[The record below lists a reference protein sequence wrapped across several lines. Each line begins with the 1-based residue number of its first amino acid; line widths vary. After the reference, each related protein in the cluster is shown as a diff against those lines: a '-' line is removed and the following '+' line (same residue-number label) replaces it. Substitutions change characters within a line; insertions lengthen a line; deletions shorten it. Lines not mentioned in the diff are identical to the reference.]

1 MTDATV
7 ATDEWLRPLKI
18 IEYYLDWLDP
28 DLAGTTK
35 ELYLA
40 VLNGDV
46 RARLNG
52 RVLGPEWL
60 KLVGK
65 LKNDPAYPFE
75 LPPDLELSVD
85 DVKRHWAI
93 D

>member
-1 MTDATV
+1 MTDAAV
-7 ATDEWLRPLKI
+7 TDEWLRPLKV

-28 DLAGTTK
+28 DFAETTK

-40 VLNGDV
+40 VINGDV

-52 RVLGPEWL
+52 HILGPEWF
-60 KLVGK
+60 KRVSK

-85 DVKRHWAI
+85 DVKRNWLI

>member
-1 MTDATV
+1 MTDAAV
-7 ATDEWLRPLKI
+7 TDEWLRPIKI

-28 DLAGTTK
+28 DLAETTK

-52 RVLGPEWL
+52 HILGPEWF
-60 KLVGK
+60 KRVSK

-85 DVKRHWAI
+85 DVKRNWLI

>member
-1 MTDATV
+1 MTDAAV
-7 ATDEWLRPLKI
+7 TDEWLRPLKV

-28 DLAGTTK
+28 DLAETTK

-40 VLNGDV
+40 VINGEV

-52 RVLGPEWL
+52 HILGPEWF
-60 KLVGK
+60 KRVSK

-85 DVKRHWAI
+85 DVKRNWLI

>member
-1 MTDATV
+1 M
-7 ATDEWLRPLKI
+7 TDEWLRPLKI
-18 IEYYLDWLDP
+18 LDTIWTGWTP
-28 DLAGTTK
+28 IWPG
-35 ELYLA
+35 
-40 VLNGDV
+40 
-46 RARLNG
+46 RLNG

-60 KLVGK
+60 KQVGR

-85 DVKRHWAI
+85 DVKQHWAI

>member
-1 MTDATV
+1 MTDV
-7 ATDEWLRPLKI
+7 WLRPLKI
-18 IEYYLDWLDP
+18 IEYYLDWMDP
-28 DLAGTTK
+28 DLAETTK

-40 VLNGDV
+40 VINGEV

-52 RVLGPEWL
+52 HILGPEWF
-60 KLVGK
+60 KRVSK

-85 DVKRHWAI
+85 DVKRNWLI

>member
-1 MTDATV
+1 MTDAAV
-7 ATDEWLRPLKI
+7 TDQWLRPIKI

-28 DLAGTTK
+28 DLAETTK

-40 VLNGDV
+40 VINGEV

-52 RVLGPEWL
+52 HILGPEWF
-60 KLVGK
+60 KRVSK

-85 DVKRHWAI
+85 DVKRNWLI